1 MKIDLP
7 EKVSRRIREIEDA
20 GFEAYAVGGCVRDF
34 LLSREPKDWDI
45 TTDALPKD
53 IKKIFRRTVDTGIA
67 HGTVTVLLGKEQFE
81 VTTFRIDGKYSDGR
95 HPDKVEFTPNLEED
109 LKRRDFTINALAY
122 NPEKGIIDLF
132 GGMEDLKN
140 KTIRAVGVPEERFGE
155 DALRILRAF
164 RFSAQLEFNIEE
176 DTRKAASDLA
186 DTLKKISAER
196 IRDELTKLLTSDH
209 PEKFRE
215 LYDNGITAVIMPE
228 FDESMEVVQNNPHHL
243 YTVGVHIL
251 ESLKYITKEKLEEY
265 RDILPGYEEKKD
277 DMIRLLRFT
286 MLFHDLGKGSAKTT
300 DSKGIDHFY
309 GHADKSEEMTVE
321 ILKRLKS
328 DNRSINLISG
338 MVRYHDYRPES
349 SKKTVRKT
357 INKMGEE
364 IFSLLFP
371 VRYADIMAQ
380 SDHERK
386 EKLDKE
392 EALLKLYKEILED
405 GNCLSL
411 KDMQIDGGTLI
422 KEAGMKPG
430 KELGEML
437 QFLLNRVLEEPQ
449 WNTRE
454 NLLMTAKE
462 RLIQQKNGTE

>member
-7 EKVSRRIREIEDA
+7 EKVRRIIREIEDA

-34 LLSREPKDWDI
+34 LLDREPKDWDI
-45 TTDALPKD
+45 TTDALPRD

-67 HGTVTVLLGKEQFE
+67 HGTVTVLLGREQFE

-122 NPEKGIIDLF
+122 SPEKGIIDLF
-132 GGMEDLKN
+132 GGMEDLGSGI
-140 KTIRAVGVPEERFGE
+140 IRAVGAPEERFGE

-164 RFSAQLEFNIEE
+164 RFSAQLGFSIEE
-176 DTRKAASDLA
+176 ETRKAASHLA
-186 DTLKKISAER
+186 ETLKKISAER
-196 IRDELTKLLTSDH
+196 IRDELTKLLTSDN
-209 PEKFRE
+209 PGKFKE
-215 LYDNGITAVIMPE
+215 LYENGITAVIMPE
-228 FDESMEVVQNNPHHL
+228 FDESMKVIQNNPHHL
-243 YTVGVHIL
+243 YTVGVHTL
-251 ESLKYITKEKLEEY
+251 ESLRYVTEDKLGEY
-265 RDILPGYEEKKD
+265 KDILPGYEEKKD

-286 MLFHDLGKGSAKTT
+286 MLFHDLGKGSSRTT

-309 GHADKSEEMTVE
+309 GHAEKSRE
-321 ILKRLKS
+321 IAEDVLKRLKA
-328 DNRSINLISG
+328 DNRSVNLITD

-349 SKKTVRKT
+349 SKKAVRKT

-364 IFSLLFP
+364 IFPLLFP

-392 EALLKLYKEILED
+392 EALLKLYKEILKEGD
-405 GNCLSL
+405 CLSL
-411 KDMQIDGGTLI
+411 KDLKIDGGTLI

-454 NLLMTAKE
+454 KLLKTARE
-462 RLIQQKNGTE
+462 RLIQLKNGTE